1 MKTIQKPQPGESAP
15 YTEAY
20 IALVPD
26 DGRVLHHLQDN
37 SQTVKNFVRA
47 LPAAKLTTPHAVS
60 EWTVQEVLGH
70 IMDTER
76 IFGYRA
82 LRIARNDMTELPGF
96 EQNDYV
102 PYSGANARTLEDIFA
117 EYNALR
123 AATLTLFS
131 SFDDAAWERAG
142 RASSYPLTVRAAAYI
157 IAGHELYHL
166 RSMKENYGA

>member
-1 MKTIQKPQPGESAP
+1 MKTIQKPQSGESAP
-15 YTEAY
+15 YTLDY
-20 IALVPD
+20 IKLVPD

-47 LPAAKLTTPHAVS
+47 LPAAKLTTPHAAA

-166 RSMKENYGA
+166 QSMKENYGA